1 MGVEVGDGACCS
13 RYALPEAL
21 GTMPVLRKIL
31 RGVDGFRVRGEDVF
45 RGPENMGAE
54 VPPRGGLKRRLSAML
69 TNVPA
74 GRKCGNGSRCWT
86 GDSWS

>member
-1 MGVEVGDGACCS
+1 MGCELGVELGDGACCS

-45 RGPENMGAE
+45 RGPENAGAE

-69 TNVPA
+69 TK
-74 GRKCGNGSRCWT
+74 RFDERECGNGSRC
-86 GDSWS
+86 